1 LSEVKLES
9 NHMGKNGTAN
19 KSVSVDQFVVSC
31 LALAQGIEAGSPPS
45 ALLNIASK

>member
-19 KSVSVDQFVVSC
+19 KSVSVDQFVG

-45 ALLNIASK
+45 ALLNIASE